1 MWYYVQKI
9 RDENGA
15 VVDHKVLGVSHNPFA
30 VKPDHEN
37 VFDTVE
43 RDPTLTRVALDE
55 NDQPVL
61 DEMGFLTLEDDT
73 DAIAAKEL
81 ESEIELRVKRISFGQ
96 RLIAIMSIRNDAKD
110 LTPSEIV
117 ELVATFQTIN
127 TAWLNGSIAT
137 SRALIAALTP
147 DETILTTADKTAIL
161 AEIDANLASLGY
173 E

>member
-15 VVDHKVLGVSHNPFA
+15 VVDHKVLGVSHKPFA

-37 VFDTVE
+37 VFDSIE

-55 NDQPVL
+55 NDEPIL
-61 DEMGFLTLEDDT
+61 DEMGFLTLEDDS

-81 ESEIELRVKRISFGQ
+81 ESEIELRVKRIAFGQ
-96 RLIAIMSIRNDAKD
+96 RLIAIMSIRNDAKS
-110 LTPSEIV
+110 LTAQQIV
-117 ELVATFQTIN
+117 DLVAQFADIN

-137 SRALIAALTP
+137 SRALVDAITP
-147 DETILTTADKTAIL
+147 DGTLITTDDKTAIL
-161 AEIDANLASLGY
+161 AEIDANLAALGY